1 MGITLG
7 DVRGAHGCHGC
18 VCHRLFFVLHG
29 IAPMASLLT
38 TPRPTL
44 LALAVTALLIAPLA
58 HAEEGSADPSARTL
72 DTVQVTADGDIA
84 DSYTVKRASTATKL
98 GLSLRHTPQTHSAPP
113 STVSLDLPGSTCS
126 EDEWGCHTCL
136 TKCECLSFT
145 DRLYA

>member
-44 LALAVTALLIAPLA
+44 LALAVTALLIAVFIGGWAWAWSPRRRDTFDAAARLPLQEDS
-58 HAEEGSADPSARTL
+58 EEGETR
-72 DTVQVTADGDIA
+72 
-84 DSYTVKRASTATKL
+84 
-98 GLSLRHTPQTHSAPP
+98 
-113 STVSLDLPGSTCS
+113 
-126 EDEWGCHTCL
+126 
-136 TKCECLSFT
+136 
-145 DRLYA
+145 